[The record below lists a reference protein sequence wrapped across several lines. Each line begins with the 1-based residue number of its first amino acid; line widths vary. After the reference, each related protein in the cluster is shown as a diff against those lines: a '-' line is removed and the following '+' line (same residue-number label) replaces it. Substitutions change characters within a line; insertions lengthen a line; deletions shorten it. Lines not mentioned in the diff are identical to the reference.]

1 MTATAETKQAVLD
14 ALRESHPQWPQVP
27 DYDTRS
33 NPWPLAWD
41 AAAFIEEWFAHPEHN
56 DVEEAICH
64 VDLSPERFAY
74 DVTEWHFK
82 QPPEALL
89 KVHLLRIVKGWG
101 GETAVCDY
109 LKENPALVPA
119 LGFENDPASKSTLWR
134 VWNEDR
140 LSAEHKEVLR
150 TIGQLIVDVARENG
164 IAAPDE
170 AFHPDPSVDAPDDV
184 EQDDSS
190 VRDRTIAKTREIW
203 KQAKPIIT
211 ENYDLDR
218 GENSEIHENA
228 FWEGQ
233 AFMGAREEMCAEDGT
248 RNFAADTTRDR
259 VQTGSTHRHHIQKIT
274 PERAR
279 EMHRAVTRVLIERAQ
294 RESKLCDEV
303 TVAIDITK
311 SNPYRTKKKI
321 ERDDDGNVTNP
332 WLMGYREDEDESAE
346 FYFQWATIQIV
357 GLDTP
362 LVLDALPVYRGLSR
376 QAIVDALL
384 ASATELVDV
393 ELVLMDRAFAHDGAK
408 AACEKHDVWYLVP
421 GVMNASKR
429 ATCTRL
435 RRQEKLVHIERDG
448 YESSGLNKS
457 VTAFGE
463 TTDDTEKD
471 DDGSVRKQVF
481 VPATNAEW
489 TGDELDADDDGDAGA
504 DTDTSEDDDRDLR
517 DFEDFSLTEESD
529 DEEPSAARQKLRKEF
544 ADETGVDLEE
554 EAGEDSIESVIEDV
568 REEEEATETRGSDED
583 VQLYTLFETNHPDV
597 EIPETAIDGSDEMSD
612 REKAHMVARLIR
624 RYKHRWGIENGFKQ
638 IKTFR
643 VRTTSMNPQYRF
655 FNYLFACSL
664 YNVWRLTD
672 VLVKLE
678 LDASGFSDKP
688 LVTADLF
695 LTIAKEF
702 NMFGLDPP
710 D

>member
-14 ALRESHPQWPQVP
+14 SLRESHPQWPQVP
-27 DYDTRS
+27 DYDTHTD
-33 NPWPLAWD
+33 PWPLAWD
-41 AAAFIEEWFAHPEHN
+41 AAAFIEEWFAHPDHT

-64 VDLSPERFAY
+64 IDLTPEGFAY
-74 DVTEWHFK
+74 DVTDWHFK

-89 KVHLLRIVKGWG
+89 KTHLLRIVKGWG

-109 LKENPALVPA
+109 LAEKPALVTA
-119 LGFENDPASKSTLWR
+119 LGFEDDLASKSTLWR

-140 LSAEHKEVLR
+140 LSTEHKEVLR
-150 TIGQLIVDVARENG
+150 TIGQLIVDFAREND

-170 AFHPDPSVDAPDDV
+170 VFHPDPSVDAPDDV

-190 VRDRTIAKTREIW
+190 VRDRTITKTREVW

-233 AFMGAREEMCAEDGT
+233 AFMGAREEMCAENGT
-248 RNFAADTTRDR
+248 VNFAADSTRDR
-259 VQTGSTHRHHIQKIT
+259 VQTGSTHRHHIQKIA
-274 PERAR
+274 PEHARA
-279 EMHRAVTRVLIERAQ
+279 MHRNATRELVARAQ
-294 RESKLCDEV
+294 RESKLCDSV

-311 SNPYRTKKKI
+311 SNPYRTKEKLN
-321 ERDDDGNVTNP
+321 RDADGKVTNP
-332 WLMGYREDEDESAE
+332 WLLGYKEDEEEDAE
-346 FYFQWATIQIV
+346 FYFQWASIQIV

-376 QAIVDALL
+376 EDIVDELL
-384 ASATELVDV
+384 EFATELVDI
-393 ELVLMDRAFAHDGAK
+393 ELVLMDREFAHDGVK
-408 AACEKHDVWYLVP
+408 TACENHDVWYLVP
-421 GVMNASKR
+421 GVANASKR

-435 RRQEKLVHIERDG
+435 RKQEKLVHIEQEG
-448 YESSGLNKS
+448 YNTNLS
-457 VTAFGE
+457 AFEGGKE
-463 TTDDTEKD
+463 A
-471 DDGSVRKQVF
+471 DGSVRKRVF
-481 VPATNAEW
+481 VPAMNAEW
-489 TGDELDADDDGDAGA
+489 AADEVDEDDEEEDDEAVDADKNGRG
-504 DTDTSEDDDRDLR
+504 EQRKLG
-517 DFEDFSLTEESD
+517 EGLNLTEESD
-529 DEEPSAARQKLRKEF
+529 DDEPSAMRKELQKDLAET
-544 ADETGVDLEE
+544 ADVDLSEDDSS
-554 EAGEDSIESVIEDV
+554 AGVVSDM
-568 REEEEATETRGSDED
+568 EEEEAKSETRGSDED
-583 VQLYTLFETNHPDV
+583 VQLYAFFETNHPDI
-597 EIPETAIDGSDEMSD
+597 ELPSDSGEMSE
-612 REKAHMVARLIR
+612 REKIHMVAGLIR
-624 RYKHRWGIENGFKQ
+624 RYSNRWGIENGYKQ

-643 VRTTSMNPQYRF
+643 VRTTSMNPEYRF
-655 FNYLFACSL
+655 FNFLFACSL

-678 LDASGFSDKP
+678 LDAAGFTEKP

-702 NMFGLDPP
+702 NIVGLDPP